1 LLTPAGDIHLD
12 GSLSGIVHPDAEAAL
27 EALRAAIAQ
36 PSDDLHDDALGA
48 VSSDEAHE
56 AHEAHPADVEAEAE
70 AEAEGESE
78 NEPSFPGAGAGSG
91 VGVGAGVGLATHAQ
105 QLAMEKALS
114 ALTQLV
120 GSNQTVLD
128 NMNMPAVLAGLAG
141 SFKLLVES
149 QRRQAEMV
157 KGLTAQL
164 AGQATGASI
173 SPSPSQS
180 PRCRLLVSTPLNSR
194 SRPLIT
200 VAPLTL
206 RSPRQRRPRLCS
218 ILRPPIRIRR
228 PQSKVRSPGC

>member
-1 LLTPAGDIHLD
+1 
-12 GSLSGIVHPDAEAAL
+12 L

-36 PSDDLHDDALGA
+36 PSGDLHDDALAA

-56 AHEAHPADVEAEAE
+56 AHEATEANEVHSAEIEAEAGDG
-70 AEAEGESE
+70 AESE
-78 NEPSFPGAGAGSG
+78 PNFPGSGSVGAGS
-91 VGVGAGVGLATHAQ
+91 GAGVGLATHAQ

-157 KGLTAQL
+157 KGLAAQL
-164 AGQATGASI
+164 AGQATGA
-173 SPSPSQS
+173 
-180 PRCRLLVSTPLNSR
+180 LVSPTPTYLSTLSSSARLDVAQSARDHLVPVTPLT
-194 SRPLIT
+194 P
-200 VAPLTL
+200 
-206 RSPRQRRPRLCS
+206 RSPRQRRSGLRRD
-218 ILRPPIRIRR
+218 LRPPIRIRR
-228 PQSKVRSPGC
+228 PQSKV